1 MISGILIRK
10 SFGEVDLMDNGE
22 GTTLFGWQG
31 YSQTSGHI
39 ISLDREDFVVSVPR
53 RDNYFGT
60 VSISY
65 CN

>member
-1 MISGILIRK
+1 
-10 SFGEVDLMDNGE
+10 MDNGE
-22 GTTLFGWQG
+22 GTTPFGWQG

-60 VSISY
+60 VSINY